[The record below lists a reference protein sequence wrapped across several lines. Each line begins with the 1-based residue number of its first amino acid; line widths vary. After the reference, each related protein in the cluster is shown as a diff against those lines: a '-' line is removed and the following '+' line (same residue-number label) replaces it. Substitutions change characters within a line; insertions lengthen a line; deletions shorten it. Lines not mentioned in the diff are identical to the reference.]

1 MYLKINIVRNHLFS
15 KYLPR
20 FTSIS
25 DVTFATVSFI
35 HTVVKKTILKEYLAV
50 ICA

>member
-1 MYLKINIVRNHLFS
+1 MYLKINIVKNHMFS

-25 DVTFATVSFI
+25 DVTFATI
-35 HTVVKKTILKEYLAV
+35 GYTHTVVKKTILKEYLTV

>member
-1 MYLKINIVRNHLFS
+1 MYVKINIVRIRMFS

-25 DVTFATVSFI
+25 DVTFATVSCT
-35 HTVVKKTILKEYLAV
+35 HTVVKKTKLKEYLTV